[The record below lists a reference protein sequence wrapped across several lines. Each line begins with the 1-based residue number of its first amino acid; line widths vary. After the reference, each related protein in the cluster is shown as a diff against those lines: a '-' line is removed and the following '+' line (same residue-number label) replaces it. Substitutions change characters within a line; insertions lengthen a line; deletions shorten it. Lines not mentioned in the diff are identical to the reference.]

1 MRVGRYCTALII
13 MLLCISSAHS
23 QEYRTEVSFN
33 FRVNSTAI
41 DSIYNDNAARMKEM
55 RTFLQN
61 ICRDSTISITKV
73 TFSGA
78 ASPEDS
84 YEWNH
89 RLARGRL
96 ASLEKLVRRDIK
108 LPDSLVAHEDS
119 YIPWEY
125 LKERVAASDIAC
137 KQKVLDILNE
147 KAVFVKYPLRG
158 EKVDSRVVKLQKLN
172 GGRVWNRM
180 KQLYFPSMRNACAV
194 FITYKKAVPPVKK
207 SAAVPDTM
215 ATPPAP
221 IVETADT
228 IIEAE
233 KPEPWQRHL
242 YIKTNGIGWAMG
254 ITNIA
259 VEIDLAK
266 HWSFTLPF
274 YWSAWNYFKPTLKF
288 RTLALQPEVRYWF
301 SKDNGGWFAG
311 AHFGLAW
318 YNIATCGDYRTQD
331 HGGHSP
337 AIGGGLSAGYR
348 LPVSRNG
355 RWQMEFAL
363 GAGCYKLHYDK
374 FHNYKNGL
382 LVDTK
387 KKTWFGI
394 DRAAVSIVYTF
405 DLGKKGGAR

>member
-1 MRVGRYCTALII
+1 MRFRRYCTALAII
-13 MLLCISSAHS
+13 IIGLLPAHS
-23 QEYRTEVSFN
+23 QESRTEVRFN
-33 FRVNSTAI
+33 FRVNSMDI
-41 DSIYNDNAARMKEM
+41 DSIFHDNAARIREM
-55 RTFLQN
+55 TEFLQA
-61 ICRDSTISITKV
+61 IHRDSTISIMKV

-78 ASPEDS
+78 ASPEAS

-89 RLARGRL
+89 KLTQGRL
-96 ASLEKLVRRDIK
+96 ASLEKLVRRKIK
-108 LPDSLVAHEDS
+108 LPDSLVAHEGS
-119 YIPWEY
+119 YIQWEY
-125 LKERVAASDIAC
+125 LKEQVAASDIAH
-137 KQKVLDILNE
+137 KQEVLDILDE

-158 EKVDSRVVKLQKLN
+158 EKVDSRVVKLQKLH
-172 GGRVWNRM
+172 GGRVWKQM
-180 KQLYFPSMRNACAV
+180 KQLFFPAMRNACAV
-194 FITYKKAVPPVKK
+194 FITYKKAAPPAK
-207 SAAVPDTM
+207 AAIPDTM
-215 ATPPAP
+215 ATAPAP

-228 IIEAE
+228 ISEAV
-233 KPEPWQRHL
+233 KPQQWQRHL
-242 YIKTNGIGWAMG
+242 YIKTNGVGWAMG

-259 VEIDLAK
+259 VEIDLAR

-301 SKDNGGWFAG
+301 AKDNGGWFAG

-331 HGGHSP
+331 HEGHSP

-363 GAGCYKLHYDK
+363 GAGCYQLHYDK
-374 FHNYKNGL
+374 FHNYENGL
-382 LVDTK
+382 LADTK
-387 KKTWFGI
+387 KKTWLGI

>member
-1 MRVGRYCTALII
+1 
-13 MLLCISSAHS
+13 MLLETGSALS
-23 QEYRTEVSFN
+23 QECRTEVRFN
-33 FRVNSTAI
+33 FRVNSMAI
-41 DSIYNDNAARMKEM
+41 DSIYNDNAARMREM
-55 RTFLQN
+55 TDFLQT
-61 ICRDSTISITKV
+61 IHRDSTISITKV
-73 TFSGA
+73 TFRGA
-78 ASPEDS
+78 ASPEAS

-89 RLARGRL
+89 RLAQGRL
-96 ASLEKLVRRDIK
+96 ASLEKLVRREIE
-108 LPDSLVAHEDS
+108 LPDSLVAHKDS

-125 LKERVAASDIAC
+125 LKERVAASDIAH
-137 KQKVLDILNE
+137 KQEVLNILGE
-147 KAVFVKYPLRG
+147 KAVFVDYPLRG
-158 EKVDSRVVKLQKLN
+158 EKVDSRVVKLQKLH
-172 GGRVWNRM
+172 GGKVWKQM
-180 KQLYFPSMRNACAV
+180 KQRYFPSMRNACAV
-194 FITYKKAVPPVKK
+194 FITYKKTVPPVKK
-207 SAAVPDTM
+207 SVMLPDTM
-215 ATPPAP
+215 ATAPAP
-221 IVETADT
+221 VAETADT
-228 IIEAE
+228 ITEAV
-233 KPEPWQRHL
+233 KPERWQRHL

-259 VEIDLAK
+259 AEVDLAK
-266 HWSFTLPF
+266 HWSFTLPL

-301 SKDNGGWFAG
+301 SKDNAGWFTG

-337 AIGGGLSAGYR
+337 AIGGGLAAGYR

-355 RWQMEFAL
+355 RWQMEFTV

-394 DRAAVSIVYTF
+394 DQAAVSIVHSF